1 MGFHFVPSTVTDY
14 FHYILKI
21 MCVVPVFHGHEMCYS
36 EERFHHNTILIWFVN
51 LIRKASLY
59 QKLEGVHTPG
69 AKLIKSMFVQYWLLM
84 PLRIQVE
91 SWSIGRVIV
100 KSTWY
105 LNEGSFLISQRKEQ
119 NSYIL
124 YKTTHLM
131 MMNKKTQER
140 AYIFFSSW
148 NTCQFFHF
156 CL

>member
-1 MGFHFVPSTVTDY
+1 MGFHFVPSTVTDC

-51 LIRKASLY
+51 FIRKASLY